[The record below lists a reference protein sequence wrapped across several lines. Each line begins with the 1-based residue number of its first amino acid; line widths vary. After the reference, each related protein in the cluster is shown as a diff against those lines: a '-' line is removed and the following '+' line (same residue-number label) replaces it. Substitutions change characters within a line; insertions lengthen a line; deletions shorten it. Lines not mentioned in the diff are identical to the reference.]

1 MDTKHPPR
9 TSIRWLL
16 WTAGCCILGC
26 EPPVEVRVYDAPKS
40 DTQFVAGPLA
50 GAPTN
55 SPVSSPRPAATSGPR
70 RILGAVIPMESGC
83 YFLKATESPEK
94 LDALLGD
101 FHDIVTKFTINPN
114 TGKPELDLP
123 EGWRMNPRND
133 VAMAEFVAP
142 ESAGSI
148 KFTVTVLAMPPAS
161 DWNAY
166 LLSNINRWRGQLKLS
181 DVDSTALA
189 DTLLSVE
196 RPGSLLPGYIFDAVG
211 TGTGGMAPF
220 AGGNPNPAPDR
231 APPSG
236 SPTAPTANASAP
248 PAGNSEARSGRP
260 ELQYETPSGWSLAAG
275 TPFRLAT
282 FQIASEQGPGEVAIS
297 MAVDNPSTNA
307 MMWYQ
312 QVTRET
318 DEAKLKTM
326 VDQSLQSS
334 EKIPSGTGEG
344 TLYTIRESE
353 QPDAPML
360 LVASLPTDDP
370 QLHLF
375 VKLRADNRVA
385 QSQRE
390 TFLKFIQTLSL
401 K

>member
-1 MDTKHPPR
+1 MGMP
-9 TSIRWLL
+9 TSNA
-16 WTAGCCILGC
+16 T
-26 EPPVEVRVYDAPKS
+26 
-40 DTQFVAGPLA
+40 
-50 GAPTN
+50 
-55 SPVSSPRPAATSGPR
+55 PAATAGPR

-83 YFLKATESPEK
+83 YFLKATDAPDK
-94 LDALLGD
+94 LDPLLGD
-101 FHDIVTKFTINPN
+101 FHDIVTKFTIDPN

-142 ESAGSI
+142 ESAGSV
-148 KFTVTVLAMPPAS
+148 KFTVTVLGMPPAD

-166 LLSNINRWRGQLKLS
+166 LLSNINRWRGQLKLPDIDTNGLNDALIS
-181 DVDSTALA
+181 VD
-189 DTLLSVE
+189 

-211 TGTGGMAPF
+211 TGSGGMAPF
-220 AGGNPNPAPDR
+220 AGGGPSAAPER
-231 APPSG
+231 APTNSKPSTP
-236 SPTAPTANASAP
+236 SANASAP
-248 PAGNSEARSGRP
+248 PAGNSSDARSGRP
-260 ELQYETPSGWSLAAG
+260 ELQYETPAGWSLAAG

-318 DEAKLKTM
+318 DEAKLKSL
-326 VDQSLQSS
+326 VEQSLQSS
-334 EKIPSGTGEG
+334 EKIPSGTGPG

-360 LVASLPTDDP
+360 LVASLPTEDP

-385 QSQRE
+385 QSQRDA
-390 TFLKFIQTLSL
+390 FLKFIQTLSL